1 MFIDKVKIYVE
12 AGEGGRGCI
21 SFRREK
27 YIPKGGPDGGNGGKG
42 GDIIIVGNASM
53 TTLIDFKYKPYYK
66 SIHGEHGLGSNMYGK
81 NAKDVIIKVPLGTVV
96 RDFETEE
103 LLGDILKDG
112 QKLLVAKGGKGGRG
126 NASYKTSTYQTPRI
140 AENGERGESREL
152 LMELKTIADVGVIG
166 YPNAGKSTLL
176 SKVSNANPK
185 IANYP
190 FTTLSPNLGVV
201 KIDEYTSFVWADLP
215 GLIEGASEGVG
226 LGDEFLRHIER
237 TKILVHMIDVSA
249 YGRDP
254 KKDYES
260 IVKELG
266 AYSKEL
272 LKKPQV
278 IVANKMDMP
287 GAEEKLKKLKKYLT
301 SKRKGKV
308 YSISAMKGEGL
319 KELIFA
325 VYDKVKKLR
334 DKEI

>member
-12 AGEGGRGCI
+12 AGAGGRGCI

-42 GDIIIVGNASM
+42 GGIIIVGNSSM
-53 TTLIDFKYKPYYK
+53 ATLIYFKFKPYYK
-66 SIHGEHGLGSNMYGK
+66 SIHGEHGLGSNMFGK
-81 NAKDVIIKVPLGTVV
+81 NAKDIIINVPLGTVV

-103 LLGDILKDG
+103 LLGDILKEG

-126 NASYKTSTYQTPRI
+126 NASYKTSTFQTPRI

-152 LMELKTIADVGVIG
+152 LLELKTIADVGVIG

-215 GLIEGASEGVG
+215 GLIEGASLGVG

-237 TKILVHMIDVSA
+237 TKILVHMIDISA
-249 YGRDP
+249 YGRDAR
-254 KKDYES
+254 KDYEA
-260 IVKELG
+260 INKELG

-287 GAEEKLKKLKKYLT
+287 GAEENLKKLQKYLS

-308 YSISAMKGEGL
+308 YSICAMKGEGL
-319 KELIFA
+319 KDLVFA
-325 VYDKVKKLR
+325 VFAKVKKLR
-334 DKEI
+334 EKEG

>member
-12 AGEGGRGCI
+12 AGAGGRGCI

-27 YIPKGGPDGGNGGKG
+27 YIPKGGPDGGKG
-42 GDIIIVGNASM
+42 GDIIIVGNSSM
-53 TTLIDFKYKPYYK
+53 ATLIDFKFKPYYK
-66 SIHGEHGLGSNMYGK
+66 SIHGEHGLGSNMFGK
-81 NAKDVIIKVPLGTVV
+81 NAKDIIINVPLGTVV

-103 LLGDILKDG
+103 LLGDILKEG

-126 NASYKTSTYQTPRI
+126 NASYKTSTFQTPRI

-152 LMELKTIADVGVIG
+152 LLQLKTIADVGVIG

-215 GLIEGASEGVG
+215 GLIEGASLGVG

-237 TKILVHMIDVSA
+237 TKILVHIIDVSA
-249 YGRDP
+249 YGRDAR
-254 KKDYES
+254 KDYEA
-260 IVKELG
+260 INKELG

-272 LKKPQV
+272 LRKPQV

-287 GAEEKLKKLKKYLT
+287 GADVQLKKLKKYLS

-308 YSISAMKGEGL
+308 YSICAMKGEGL
-319 KELIFA
+319 KDLVFA
-325 VYDKVKKLR
+325 VFAKVKKLR
-334 DKEI
+334 EKEG